1 LSLLPKLIF
10 FEILKKEV
18 SFWKLFLMRSK
29 LSLSPELLINFRS
42 ELLMRLG
49 FVFRFSFFSKRG
61 EERSPLQQ
69 INGCVLGLILSPQ
82 EKTNL
87 LHLFFPQ
94 FGCCKN
100 T

>member
-1 LSLLPKLIF
+1 
-10 FEILKKEV
+10 
-18 SFWKLFLMRSK
+18 MRSK

-69 INGCVLGLILSPQ
+69 LNGCVLGLILSPQ
-82 EKTNL
+82 EKTKF
-87 LHLFFPQ
+87 LHFFSPSLA
-94 FGCCKN
+94 GVKIPN
-100 T
+100 NK